1 MSPARWTHVCALED
15 IYPDCGVCALVDG
28 QQIAVFRL
36 HDALYAIGNYDPAS
50 DANVLCRGI
59 VGDLDGELVVASP
72 MYKQHYSLLTG
83 RCLEEPEYSV
93 PVYGARVNDGQVWL
107 RAEAVAPAR
116 SGARKLVVI
125 GNGPAAMRTL
135 EELIDLAPRTYD
147 ITVFGRESHPT
158 YNRVMLSAVLA
169 GERSSAHLVSHSAE
183 WFLEQGIALHTND
196 PIVRIDRVRRRVHS
210 LGGIELPYDRLLI
223 ATGSEPNMLSVPGHN
238 LPGVKSLR
246 ELRDVEAILAAATE
260 RLPAVVIGGGVLGLE
275 AASSLMRAGMNVT
288 VVHDR
293 DVLMNRQ
300 LDLQAGE
307 LLQRQL
313 EDAGMNFCL
322 SAITVAIQGDDR
334 VTSVRLADGRVL
346 PAALVVVAIGVH
358 PSIDLA
364 TAAGLRCE
372 RGILVDDT
380 MLTFD
385 PTIYAVGECVQHRGT
400 TYGLAAPLWEQARVC
415 AAHLAERGIRRYR
428 GSRLS
433 TQFRLG
439 GIDVF
444 TAGDCA
450 ATAGSES
457 IVLRDPKRHVYRR
470 LVLQNDRVRGALLY
484 GDTRN
489 GGWYLDL
496 ISEGRSI
503 AKLRDQLMFGEPKAA
518 PTEVAV

>member
-1 MSPARWTHVCALED
+1 
-15 IYPDCGVCALVDG
+15 
-28 QQIAVFRL
+28 
-36 HDALYAIGNYDPAS
+36 
-50 DANVLCRGI
+50 
-59 VGDLDGELVVASP
+59 
-72 MYKQHYSLLTG
+72 
-83 RCLEEPEYSV
+83 
-93 PVYGARVNDGQVWL
+93 
-107 RAEAVAPAR
+107 
-116 SGARKLVVI
+116 
-125 GNGPAAMRTL
+125 
-135 EELIDLAPRTYD
+135 
-147 ITVFGRESHPT
+147 
-158 YNRVMLSAVLA
+158 MLSAVLA

-246 ELRDVEAILAAATE
+246 DLRDVEAILAAATE

-334 VTSVRLADGRVL
+334 VTSVRLADGRVA
-346 PAALVVVAIGVH
+346 PADLVVMAIGVH

-380 MLTFD
+380 MLT
-385 PTIYAVGECVQHRGT
+385 I
-400 TYGLAAPLWEQARVC
+400 
-415 AAHLAERGIRRYR
+415 
-428 GSRLS
+428 
-433 TQFRLG
+433 
-439 GIDVF
+439 
-444 TAGDCA
+444 
-450 ATAGSES
+450 
-457 IVLRDPKRHVYRR
+457 
-470 LVLQNDRVRGALLY
+470 
-484 GDTRN
+484 
-489 GGWYLDL
+489 
-496 ISEGRSI
+496 
-503 AKLRDQLMFGEPKAA
+503 
-518 PTEVAV
+518 